1 MKEWFIGRENELT
14 ELNEMYE
21 QERFHMFVLC
31 GRRQVGKTTLLN
43 EFCKNKEA
51 VFFSVEQSNNK
62 LYGAFGGTG

>member
-1 MKEWFIGRENELT
+1 MKERFIGRENELT
-14 ELNEMYE
+14 ELNEMSE

-31 GRRQVGKTTLLN
+31 GRRRVGKTTLLN

-51 VFFSVEQSNNK
+51 VFFSAEQSNNK

>member
-31 GRRQVGKTTLLN
+31 GRRRVGKTTLLN

-51 VFFSVEQSNNK
+51 VFFSEIGRASCRERV
-62 LYGAFGGTG
+62 